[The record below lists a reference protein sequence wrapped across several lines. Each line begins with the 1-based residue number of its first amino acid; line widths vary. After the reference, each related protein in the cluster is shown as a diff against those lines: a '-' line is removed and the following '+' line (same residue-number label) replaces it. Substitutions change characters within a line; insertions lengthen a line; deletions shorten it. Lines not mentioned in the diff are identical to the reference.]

1 METYKIRTVIKRNHK
16 IEIDNLP
23 FDDGEDVNVIVTK
36 VEKGSDK
43 NYELRGTLL
52 KYDNPFDS
60 AAEDEW
66 EVLK

>member
-43 NYELRGTLL
+43 NYELRGTFL